1 MRLPPPTLPSPR
13 ADCPGFAELLR
24 RYLFF
29 AWLFR
34 DASRGSV
41 LERAA
46 AWRHNQACAHW
57 LPVYMRRHLVLGSVL
72 FGLGLLVEQGLHLP
86 VFSSVF
92 YVPGILTVHCNVV
105 AAAAWLGLKLLP
117 PPI

>member
-1 MRLPPPTLPSPR
+1 MISPPDPLPPPEPHR
-13 ADCPGFAELLR
+13 PGLGGLLW

-34 DASRGSV
+34 DAGCGSPAQ
-41 LERAA
+41 RRS

-57 LPVYMRRHLVLGSVL
+57 LPVYMRRHLVLGGLL
-72 FGLGLLVEQGLHLP
+72 FGLGALVEQAMGLPLLSA
-86 VFSSVF
+86 FF

-105 AAAAWLGLKLLP
+105 ALAAWLGLKLLP
-117 PPI
+117 PP